1 MRRPAPIIILEASR
15 LAFRR
20 RAAVLAAAVAS
31 LAVVL
36 AAMVAPNVRLL
47 GFILTEPE
55 FDIALKLKAAARAVW
70 SGRLVFA
77 KASGPLV
84 AAVAMLFGWNVG
96 LLAHR
101 LKDKIRE
108 ERAAGAGLAG
118 MLIGLFGVGCAA
130 CGSVLLTT
138 LFGAGAAAAVVGAL
152 PFNGVEFGVVGVAV
166 ILGSIHHVSKKIV
179 DPDACAILKKQ

>member
-1 MRRPAPIIILEASR
+1 MRRHASVILKASR

-20 RAAVLAAAVAS
+20 RETVIAAVAAV

-36 AAMVAPNVRLL
+36 AAMAAPNVKLL
-47 GFILTEPE
+47 VFILTEPE
-55 FDIALKLKAAARAVW
+55 FDAALKLKAAVRAVW
-70 SGRLVFA
+70 SGRLAFA

-84 AAVAMLFGWNVG
+84 AAVALLFGWNVG

-118 MLIGLFGVGCAA
+118 MVIGLFGVGCAA

-152 PFNGVEFGVVGVAV
+152 PFKGAEFGVVGIAV
-166 ILGSIHHVSKKIV
+166 ILGSIHHVSKRIV
-179 DPDACAILKKQ
+179 DPDACAIPKKR